1 MSNQRPIFNNG
12 LYGKANRT
20 VMNAFMESA
29 DTLAAN
35 QGAIEWAYRASM
47 PEPFATRTFLARI
60 QTATVITV
68 GCRWSYAGT
77 EAVLLSASPWHEI
90 VTGSNYDFTGAL
102 NLRELFNSGAN
113 DIDGMDIST
122 PASTVGPVGS
132 AYVGSASAWGTT
144 GLEALVVMTM
154 SYTKTGAVS
163 YYFDRPNP
171 IRCT

>member
-1 MSNQRPIFNNG
+1 MSNQRPIFNSG

-29 DTLAAN
+29 DTLAVN
-35 QGAIEWAYRASM
+35 QGAIDYAYRASM
-47 PEPFATRTFLARI
+47 PEPTQSRTFLARL
-60 QTATVITV
+60 QTATVVTA

-77 EAVLLSASPWHEI
+77 EAVLLSASPWHEN
-90 VTGSNYDFTGAL
+90 VTGTQYNFTGAF
-102 NLRELFNSGAN
+102 NLRELFNTSST
-113 DIDGMDIST
+113 DIDGMNISS

-132 AYVGSASAWGTT
+132 YYSTEWVID
-144 GLEALVVMTM
+144 GLEALVIMTV
-154 SYTKTGAVS
+154 SYTKTGAAA

>member
-20 VMNAFMESA
+20 VMNAFMDSS

-35 QGAIEWAYRASM
+35 QNAIDYAYRASM

-60 QTATVITV
+60 NTATVLIAN
-68 GCRWSYAGT
+68 CKWSYAGT
-77 EAVLLSASPWHEI
+77 EAVLLSDTPYHEI

-102 NLRELFNSGAN
+102 NLRELFNSSGV
-113 DIDGMDIST
+113 DIDGMDLNT
-122 PASTVGPVGS
+122 PPSTVGPVGS
-132 AYVGSASAWGTT
+132 AYISAAWSTSS
-144 GLEALVVMTM
+144 LEALVVMTM
-154 SYTKTGAVS
+154 TYSKTGAVS

>member
-1 MSNQRPIFNNG
+1 MLGYLMPTFKALPNMQNEFNSYKMSKTFIMIVPSPVVT
-12 LYGKANRT
+12 AN
-20 VMNAFMESA
+20 
-29 DTLAAN
+29 
-35 QGAIEWAYRASM
+35 
-47 PEPFATRTFLARI
+47 
-60 QTATVITV
+60 
-68 GCRWSYAGT
+68 CKWSYAGT

-102 NLRELFNSGAN
+102 NLRELFNTSGT
-113 DIDGMDIST
+113 DIDGMDISS

-132 AYVGSASAWGTT
+132 AYASAAWGTT

>member
-1 MSNQRPIFNNG
+1 MSNQRPIFNSG

-35 QGAIEWAYRASM
+35 QGAIDWAYRASM
-47 PEPFATRTFLARI
+47 PEAFTSRTFLARI
-60 QTATVITV
+60 QTASVITA
-68 GCRWSYAGT
+68 GCRWSYSGT
-77 EAVLLSASPWHEI
+77 EAVLLSASPWHET
-90 VTGSNYDFTGAL
+90 VSGTQYDFTGAI
-102 NLRELFNSGAN
+102 NLREIFNSSST
-113 DIDGMDIST
+113 DIDGMDLTS

-132 AYVGSASAWGTT
+132 YYSSGWVTS
-144 GLEALVVMTM
+144 GLEALVVMTVA
-154 SYTKTGAVS
+154 YTKTGAAS

>member
-1 MSNQRPIFNNG
+1 MSNQRPIFNSG

-29 DTLAAN
+29 DTLAVN
-35 QGAIEWAYRASM
+35 QGAIDYAYRASM
-47 PEPFATRTFLARI
+47 PEAFATRTFLARI
-60 QTATVITV
+60 QTATVITA

-77 EAVLLSASPWHEI
+77 ESVLLSASPWHET
-90 VTGSNYDFTGAL
+90 VTGTQYDFTGAI
-102 NLRELFNSGAN
+102 NLREIFNSSST
-113 DIDGMDIST
+113 DIDGMDLTS

-132 AYVGSASAWGTT
+132 YYSSGWVTT
-144 GLEALVVMTM
+144 SLEALVVMTVA
-154 SYTKTGAVS
+154 YTKTGAAA